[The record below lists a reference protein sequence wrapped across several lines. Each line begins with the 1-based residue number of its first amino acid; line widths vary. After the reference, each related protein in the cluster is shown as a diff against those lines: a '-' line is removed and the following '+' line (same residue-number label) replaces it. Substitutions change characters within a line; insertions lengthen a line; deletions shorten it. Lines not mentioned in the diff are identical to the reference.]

1 MKIFSSVDKF
11 PKNIETA
18 ITIGTFDGLHK
29 GHIRVFED
37 LINIARKKKLQSL
50 ALTFFPHPRH
60 VIYPEDNH
68 LYLLNT
74 LQERINR
81 LQKTKLDNFVIQE
94 FNLEFSR
101 KKSIQFIRDILV
113 NQLNM
118 KHMIIGH
125 DHHFGRNREGNFDE
139 LKELAQL
146 FSFDLYRVNAH
157 ISDEVIVSS
166 TKIRNLLSLGKIEQ
180 ANKMLGYNYCFSGTV
195 VHGEKIARKLGF
207 PTCNISINDTYKL
220 IPSDGVY
227 AVYVDYNN
235 KKYSGMLN
243 IGVDKSSKNK
253 KKIEV
258 HIFDFNKYIY
268 NDSITINFV
277 KRIRDEINFINNSDL
292 ANQLKMDHENCINI
306 LK

>member
-1 MKIFSSVDKF
+1 M
-11 PKNIETA
+11 
-18 ITIGTFDGLHK
+18 
-29 GHIRVFED
+29 
-37 LINIARKKKLQSL
+37 
-50 ALTFFPHPRH
+50 
-60 VIYPEDNH
+60 
-68 LYLLNT
+68 
-74 LQERINR
+74 
-81 LQKTKLDNFVIQE
+81 
-94 FNLEFSR
+94 
-101 KKSIQFIRDILV
+101 

-166 TKIRNLLSLGKIEQ
+166 TKIRNLLSSGKIEQ